1 MIYPNFIKEN
11 ECIGVPTPSDGA
23 SDKIKIKRYKNAEK
37 KLNEL
42 GYKIE
47 LSKNIYKSKKARSAS
62 AKERAEEINNMF
74 KNKDINMI
82 MCAAGGEFL
91 VEILPYIDFN
101 IIKNNPKYIIGFS
114 DPTGLLYSITTKLD
128 IATIYGNNFG
138 SFGAEEYHKSEQDLL
153 EIIKGNLII
162 QNSYQKYEDEYT
174 KRITGLE
181 SYNLTKNVCWKTL
194 DKKTV
199 NVTGRIIGGCFD
211 LISEL
216 AGTKY
221 DGINEFNKKY
231 KEDGIIWYF
240 DNCEISMEETI
251 RTLWKFNELGYFKYA
266 KCVIFGRFGVENS
279 NNGYNV
285 KTCLE
290 DSVLSNLNIPIVYDA
305 DISHKGPSLT
315 IINGAIASVEV
326 KNKKGIISF
335 ELK

>member
-101 IIKNNPKYIIGFS
+101 MIKKNPKYIIGFS
-114 DPTGLLYSITTKLD
+114 DPTGLLYPITTKLD

-153 EIIKGNLII
+153 EIIKGNLVT
-162 QNSYQKYEDEYT
+162 QNSYDMYESEYQER
-174 KRITGLE
+174 KTGLE
-181 SYNLTKNVCWKTL
+181 SYNLTKKVQWKTL
-194 DKKTV
+194 DNKQVK
-199 NVTGRIIGGCFD
+199 VTGRIIGGCFD

-221 DGINEFNKKY
+221 DGINEFNEKY
-231 KEDGIIWYF
+231 KKDGIIWYF
-240 DNCEISMEETI
+240 DNCEISMEEII
-251 RTLWKFNELGYFKYA
+251 RTLWKLNELEYFKYT

-279 NNGYNV
+279 NNGYDV

-290 DSVLSNLNIPIVYDA
+290 DSVLSDLNIPIVYDA